1 MLVRDEIGPNC
12 LEGWAEADPSPIPQA
27 KRNTGLPHF
36 RKCQAASLVKAAVV
50 AGTISIGYPQA
61 VALQIVGITA
71 MPC

>member
-1 MLVRDEIGPNC
+1 MEMVPATTAAFTRDAA
-12 LEGWAEADPSPIPQA
+12 W
-27 KRNTGLPHF
+27 HF

>member
-1 MLVRDEIGPNC
+1 MLVRDELVRIALKAGLRLIHPRF
-12 LEGWAEADPSPIPQA
+12 P
-27 KRNTGLPHF
+27 KRKEITGLPHF